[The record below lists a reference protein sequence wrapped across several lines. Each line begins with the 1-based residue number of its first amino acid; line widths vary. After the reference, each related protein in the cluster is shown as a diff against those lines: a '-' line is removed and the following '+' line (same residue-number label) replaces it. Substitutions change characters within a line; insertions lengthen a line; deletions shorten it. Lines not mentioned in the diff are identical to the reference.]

1 MAARYD
7 APVPAPILAGAEPF
21 SAAGGPTG
29 VLVLHGYTGSPQSV
43 RPLARALAS
52 SGCSVELPLLPGH
65 GTSVEDL
72 LPTSWADWSSAAE
85 SSYEELAGRCDR
97 VFVAGLSMGGTLA
110 IWLALRHPEIA
121 GVIVVNPLLDPPAQS
136 FREMLRAML
145 DGGGPS
151 LPPIQSDIAKEGVAE
166 LAYEATPIVPM
177 LSMFEA
183 VDGIAARLGEVRCP
197 VLLLSSRNDHVVP
210 SESGDLLAEKA
221 LGPVVRV
228 WLERSF
234 HVATLDYDAPEVEA
248 RATEFVRSLMPSS
261 GEREHLISPEQ
272 VRHVA
277 RLARLALDEDEVG
290 RMAEQLS
297 AILEHVEDVRRLDTA
312 DVPPTAHPL
321 PVENVLRPDLE
332 VPCLDRSTV
341 LAQAPATEDD
351 LFRVPPIMGEAR

>member
-1 MAARYD
+1 
-7 APVPAPILAGAEPF
+7 VPAPILAGAEPF
-21 SAAGGPTG
+21 AASGGSTG

-43 RPLARALAS
+43 RPLAESLAS
-52 SGCSVELPLLPGH
+52 SGCSVVLPLLPGH

-72 LPTSWADWSSAAE
+72 LSTRWADWSSAAE
-85 SSYEELAGRCDR
+85 SSYGELAGRCDR

-110 IWLALRHPEIA
+110 IWLALRHAEIA
-121 GVIVVNPLLDPPAQS
+121 GVIVVNPLLDPPAES

-145 DGGGPS
+145 DSGAAS
-151 LPPIQSDIAKEGVAE
+151 LPAIKSDIAKEKVAE
-166 LAYEATPIVPM
+166 SAYEATPIEPM

-183 VDGIAARLGEVRCP
+183 VDEIAARLGELSCP

-210 SESGDLLAEKA
+210 SESGDLLVEKA
-221 LGPVVRV
+221 AVPVERV

-234 HVATLDYDAPEVEA
+234 HVATLDYDAPVVEA
-248 RATEFVRSLMPSS
+248 SAIEFVSALTASS
-261 GEREHLISPEQ
+261 GEHEHLISREE

-277 RLARLALDEDEVG
+277 RLARLALDDGEVG

-297 AILEHVEDVRRLDTA
+297 AILEHVDAVRRLDTA

-321 PVENVLRPDLE
+321 PVDNVLRPDLE

-341 LAQAPATEDD
+341 LDQAPATEDD
-351 LFRVPPIMGEAR
+351 RFRVPPIMGEAR